1 MTLSPIEAL
10 CYVKLEYDIAMKKS
24 SFIILVVLV
33 IAGAGGY
40 LGYRHFHHNPPVK
53 SVNTA
58 QAATKTTSTQ
68 TTNNTKATSTPSYY
82 VGDTQKEGSLTI
94 KLDSTGSGTSMEQL
108 PANSTVFSVNITVT
122 NNDPITYV
130 SPDAFVNESS
140 VYTQVGT
147 DTSTGQYIK
156 AYTTP
161 CFGGGDATIAPNQ
174 SLSGCVQFIVP
185 SNALVDTYFYNNLK
199 WYL

>member
-1 MTLSPIEAL
+1 
-10 CYVKLEYDIAMKKS
+10 MKKLW
-24 SFIILVVLV
+24 IIGLLVLV
-33 IAGAGGY
+33 IFGAGGY
-40 LGYRHFHHNPPVK
+40 LVYRHFHHNPPVK
-53 SVNTA
+53 FANSAV
-58 QAATKTTSTQ
+58 AATKTTSAK
-68 TTNNTKATSTPSYY
+68 TTNSTKPATTPSYY

-94 KLDSTGSGTSMEQL
+94 KLDSTSGGTSMEQL
-108 PANSTVFSVNITVT
+108 PANSKVFSVNITVT

-130 SPDAFVNESS
+130 SPDAFVNGSS

-161 CFGGGDATIAPNQ
+161 CFGGGDATIPANQ
-174 SLSGCVQFIVP
+174 SLSGCVQFVVP
-185 SNALVDTYFYNNLK
+185 SNALVDTYFYNSLK

>member
-1 MTLSPIEAL
+1 MI
-10 CYVKLEYDIAMKKS
+10 MKK
-24 SFIILVVLV
+24 FLIGLMIVVV
-33 IAGAGGY
+33 VAVAAYFGY
-40 LGYRHFHHNPPVK
+40 KHFHHNPPAKAV
-53 SVNTA
+53 ST
-58 QAATKTTSTQ
+58 TQ
-68 TTNNTKATSTPSYY
+68 TTTKAKSTATPMPSYY
-82 VGDTQKEGSLTI
+82 VGDTQKEGSLAI
-94 KLDSTGSGTSMEQL
+94 KLDSTSGGTSMAEL
-108 PANSTVFSVNITVT
+108 PANTRVFSVNITVT

-140 VYTQVGT
+140 VYTQVGS

-161 CFGGGDATIAPNQ
+161 CFGGGDATVPANQ

-185 SNALVDTYFYNNLK
+185 TNASVDTYLYNNLK